1 MLCWSTKEA
10 QSLLDSTRPLVDHYP
25 VLEFIFGWLNQSW
38 QQEFCPW
45 GAKTFEHHS
54 ILISFTYHLK
64 ACVLQY
70 LQPTRFMS
78 IFCILVMYTA
88 YRLQGV
94 NGVICLSDI
103 SGLWFF
109 SSTQSQALKF
119 RLDYLWFIILYGK
132 GERFHY
138 QIHKKKQR
146 FVKSADL
153 YSCFINITRVMTR
166 TQSIVYLNY
175 KVRNIWPMRRVTR
188 RSISHSNM
196 IHRHDYRVFVSPEY
210 SVCICTL
217 CVLDFWVSHPAF
229 FKIQPR

>member
-1 MLCWSTKEA
+1 MNTLIPSVNNAIRISISHNIKSTCLMLCWSTKEA
-10 QSLLDSTRPLVDHYP
+10 QSLLDSTRPLEDHYP

-54 ILISFTYHLK
+54 ILNSFTYRLK

-70 LQPTRFMS
+70 LQPTRCMS

-94 NGVICLSDI
+94 NGIICLSDI

-119 RLDYLWFIILYGK
+119 RLNYLRFIILYGK

-138 QIHKKKQR
+138 QNHKKSSTLWSQ
-146 FVKSADL
+146 L
-153 YSCFINITRVMTR
+153 TR
-166 TQSIVYLNY
+166 THVSL
-175 KVRNIWPMRRVTR
+175 T
-188 RSISHSNM
+188 
-196 IHRHDYRVFVSPEY
+196 SPE
-210 SVCICTL
+210 
-217 CVLDFWVSHPAF
+217 
-229 FKIQPR
+229 